1 MPVKNLM
8 QQRRGTAAEWTTANP
23 VLSAG
28 EIGVET
34 DTLKVKVGNGSTAW
48 GSLEYTT
55 DWANLTNVPGT
66 FAPSAH
72 THLLEEI
79 TDYTPPVIPE
89 VTFTNNLMLMGA

>member
-8 QQRRGTAAEWTTANP
+8 QQRRGTASEWSTANP

-34 DTLKVKVGNGSTAW
+34 DTLKIKVGNGSTAW
-48 GSLEYTT
+48 SSLEYST
-55 DWANLTNVPGT
+55 DWSNLTNVPT
-66 FAPSAH
+66 EFAPSAH
-72 THLLEEI
+72 THLLAEI